1 MEHRVEI
8 IECTLSDGSKVYDV
22 VFGDARMPAVTL
34 RDAESMAYAIAAAIN
49 NHSNDGAI
57 AVHAY

>member
-1 MEHRVEI
+1 MTHKVNIVEQ
-8 IECTLSDGSKVYDV
+8 TLSDGSKAYDV
-22 VFGDARMPAVTL
+22 VFGDVVMPAVTL

-57 AVHAY
+57 AIHNF